1 MRLGL
6 CTAVAVL
13 ALSFVAPAAVGETA
27 EETYARFQ
35 LFANC
40 EPMDLLVEGLPP
52 AATEIGLNM
61 EKIQAAVESRLR
73 AARLYDS
80 DADLYLYVNVNVAGR
95 AFHSSVEYY
104 KAYFDSYSKSSNYA
118 SGWSKSITGTH
129 GGEGGNILS
138 TVSEL
143 IDLFLVNY
151 LRVNEE
157 ACTSR

>member
-13 ALSFVAPAAVGETA
+13 ALSFVAPAALGETA
-27 EETYARFQ
+27 KETLARFQ

-40 EPMDLLVEGLPP
+40 EPMELLVEGLPP

-80 DADLYLYVNVNVAGR
+80 DADPYLYMNVNVVGP
-95 AFHSSVEYY
+95 AFHSRVEHN
-104 KAYFDSYSKSSNYA
+104 KTYFDYYSTSNNYA
-118 SGWSKSITGTH
+118 SSWSRSFTGTH
-129 GGEGGNILS
+129 GGEGGTFYPPCQN
-138 TVSEL
+138 
-143 IDLFLVNY
+143 
-151 LRVNEE
+151 
-157 ACTSR
+157 